1 MLKYILKRLA
11 LGLCAIF
18 VLATVTFF
26 LMKVIPGNPFHRENK
41 SLSAEQMTKLN
52 EQFGLDKPLFE
63 QYLTYMSKAVRGD
76 FGESIKRTGM
86 PVISVI
92 TRSAPVTARLG
103 LVAFCVALTIGISFG
118 VISALSKSRV
128 VNGIVTVFATLGV
141 SVPSF
146 LLAMMLMIVFGVK
159 LGWVP
164 LVGLDSP
171 VQYILPAFAL
181 ALYPISM
188 ITRLTRSSLLDV
200 MGKDYITLARSKGTS
215 EVKVIVK
222 HGLKNALLPVV
233 TYCGPMLVGL
243 LTGSFVIETLFSIP
257 GIGSEFVKSVTN
269 RDYTL
274 IMGLT
279 IFLGSLMI
287 LMNLLS
293 DVVAALID
301 PRIKFEK

>member
-1 MLKYILKRLA
+1 MVKYILKRLA
-11 LGLCAIF
+11 MGLCAIF

-41 SLSAEQMTKLN
+41 TLSAEQMAKLN

-63 QYLTYMSKAVRGD
+63 QYLTYMGRAVQGD
-76 FGESIKRTGM
+76 FGESIKRTGT
-86 PVISVI
+86 PVVTVI
-92 TRSAPVTARLG
+92 ARSAPVTARLG
-103 LVAFCVALTIGISFG
+103 LVAFMVALLVGISFG
-118 VISALSKSRV
+118 VISALSKSKLINSV
-128 VNGIVTVFATLGV
+128 VTVFATLGV
-141 SVPSF
+141 SIPSF
-146 LLAMMLMIVFGVK
+146 LLAMMLMILFGVK

-164 LVGLDSP
+164 LVGLDAP
-171 VQYILPAFAL
+171 VQYVLPALAL

-200 MGKDYITLARSKGTS
+200 MGKDYITLARSKGTG
-215 EVKVIVK
+215 EVMVVIK

-287 LMNLLS
+287 IMNLLS

>member
-1 MLKYILKRLA
+1 MAKYIAKRLA
-11 LGLCAIF
+11 FGLCAMF

-41 SLSAEQMTKLN
+41 TLSAEQMEKLN
-52 EQFGLDKPLFE
+52 AQFGLDKPLFE
-63 QYLTYMSKAVRGD
+63 QYLQYIGKAARGE
-76 FGESIKRTGM
+76 FGESIKRVGT
-86 PVISVI
+86 PVVDIVK
-92 TRSAPVTARLG
+92 RSAPVTARLG
-103 LVAFCVALTIGISFG
+103 MVAFVIALTVGILFG
-118 VISALSKSRV
+118 ILSALTKSRLV
-128 VNGIVTVFATLGV
+128 SSTVTVFATLGV
-141 SVPSF
+141 SIPSF
-146 LLAMMLMIVFGVK
+146 LLALMLMIVFGVH
-159 LGWVP
+159 LGWVK
-164 LVGLDSP
+164 LVGLDTP
-171 VQYILPAFAL
+171 LHYVLPASAL

-188 ITRLTRSSLLDV
+188 ITRLTRSSLIDV
-200 MGKDYITLARSKGTS
+200 MNKDYITLARSKGTP
-215 EVKVIVK
+215 EILVIIR

-233 TYCGPMLVGL
+233 TYCGPMFVGL
-243 LTGSFVIETLFSIP
+243 LTGSFVIETLFTIP

-293 DVVAALID
+293 DIAAAMID

>member
-1 MLKYILKRLA
+1 MAKYIMKRLA
-11 LGLCAIF
+11 LGVCAIF

-26 LMKVIPGNPFHRENK
+26 LMKIIPGNPFHRENK
-41 SLSAEQMTKLN
+41 TLSAEQMEKIN

-63 QYLTYMSKAVRGD
+63 QYLTYMSKALQGD
-76 FGESIKRTGM
+76 FGESMKRMGT
-86 PVISVI
+86 PVTAVI
-92 TRSAPVTARLG
+92 ARSAPTTAKLG
-103 LVAFCVALTIGISFG
+103 AVAFVVALTVGVSFG
-118 VISALSKSRV
+118 IISALSKSRL
-128 VNGIVTVFATLGV
+128 VNGAVTVFATLGV
-141 SVPSF
+141 SIPSF
-146 LLAMMLMIVFGVK
+146 LLAMMLMIIFGVN
-159 LGWVP
+159 LGWVK
-164 LVGLDSP
+164 LVGLDTPS
-171 VQYILPAFAL
+171 QYILPATAL

-188 ITRLTRSSLLDV
+188 ITRLTRSSLMDV
-200 MGKDYITLARSKGTS
+200 MSKDYITLARSKGTS
-215 EVKVIVK
+215 EVLVVIK

-287 LMNLLS
+287 LLNLLS
-293 DVVAALID
+293 DIVAAIID
-301 PRIKFEK
+301 PRIKFDN

>member
-1 MLKYILKRLA
+1 MAKYVLKRLA

-26 LMKVIPGNPFHRENK
+26 LMKIIPGNPFHRENK
-41 SLSAEQMTKLN
+41 TLSAEQMEKLN

-63 QYLTYMSKAVRGD
+63 QYLSYMSKAAQGN
-76 FGESIKRTGM
+76 FGESIKRQGT
-86 PVISVI
+86 SVVDI
-92 TRSAPVTARLG
+92 IARSAPVTARLG
-103 LVAFCVALTIGISFG
+103 AVAFVVALAVGITFG
-118 VISALSKSRV
+118 VVSALTKSRL
-128 VNGIVTVFATLGV
+128 VNGAVTVFATLGV
-141 SVPSF
+141 SIPSF
-146 LLAMMLMIVFGVK
+146 LFAMMLMYVFGVQ
-159 LGWVP
+159 LGWFK
-164 LVGLDSP
+164 LVGLSTP
-171 VQYILPAFAL
+171 QHYVLPAFAL
-181 ALYPISM
+181 ALSPIST
-188 ITRLTRSSLLDV
+188 ITRLTRSSLMDV

-215 EVKVIVK
+215 EVAVVIK

-243 LTGSFVIETLFSIP
+243 LTGSFVIETLFCVP

-293 DVVAALID
+293 DLVAALID

>member
-41 SLSAEQMTKLN
+41 SLSAEQMAKLN

-63 QYLTYMSKAVRGD
+63 QYLTYMGRAVHGD

-86 PVISVI
+86 PVVSVI
-92 TRSAPVTARLG
+92 ARSAPVTARLG
-103 LVAFCVALTIGISFG
+103 LVAFCVALTVGITFG
-118 VISALSKSRV
+118 VISALSKSRI

-200 MGKDYITLARSKGTS
+200 MSKDYITLARSKGTS

>member
-1 MLKYILKRLA
+1 MAKYVMKRLVF
-11 LGLCAIF
+11 GLCAIF

-26 LMKVIPGNPFHRENK
+26 LMKIIPGNPFHRENK
-41 SLSAEQMTKLN
+41 TLSAQQMEKLN
-52 EQFGLDKPLFE
+52 AQFGLDKPLFE
-63 QYLTYMSKAVRGD
+63 QYILYISKAARGE
-76 FGESIKRTGM
+76 FGESIKRVGT
-86 PVISVI
+86 PVAEIVL
-92 TRSAPVTARLG
+92 RSAPVTARLG
-103 LVAFCVALTIGISFG
+103 AVAFVIALTAGILFG
-118 VISALSKSRV
+118 IISALTKKRLINST
-128 VNGIVTVFATLGV
+128 VTLFTTLGV
-141 SVPSF
+141 SIPGF

-159 LGWVP
+159 LGWVK
-164 LVGLDSP
+164 LVGLDTP
-171 VQYILPAFAL
+171 VHYFLPAAAL

-188 ITRLTRSSLLDV
+188 ITRLTRSSLIDV
-200 MGKDYITLARSKGTS
+200 MNKDFITLARSKGTP
-215 EVKVIVK
+215 EVYVIIK

-243 LTGSFVIETLFSIP
+243 LTGSFVIETLFTIP

-293 DVVAALID
+293 DIAAAIID

>member
-1 MLKYILKRLA
+1 MLKYVLKRLA

-41 SLSAEQMTKLN
+41 SLSAEQMAKLN

-63 QYLTYMSKAVRGD
+63 QYLTYMGRAVHGD

-86 PVISVI
+86 PVVSVI
-92 TRSAPVTARLG
+92 ARSAPVTARLG
-103 LVAFCVALTIGISFG
+103 LVAFCVALTVGITFG
-118 VISALSKSRV
+118 VISALSKSRI

>member
-1 MLKYILKRLA
+1 MFKYILKRLA
-11 LGLCAIF
+11 LGVCAIF

-26 LMKVIPGNPFHRENK
+26 LMKIIPGNPFHRENK
-41 SLSAEQMTKLN
+41 TLTAEQMEKIN

-63 QYLTYMSKAVRGD
+63 QYLTYMSKAIRGD
-76 FGESIKRTGM
+76 FGESMKRLGT
-86 PVISVI
+86 PVVDVI
-92 TRSAPVTARLG
+92 LRSAPTTAKLG
-103 LVAFCVALTIGISFG
+103 LVAFMLALTVGVSFG
-118 VISALSKSRV
+118 IISALSKSPLI
-128 VNGIVTVFATLGV
+128 NGTVTVFATLGV

-146 LLAMMLMIVFGVK
+146 LLAMILMIVFGVN
-159 LGWVP
+159 LGWVK
-164 LVGLDSP
+164 LVGLDTPS
-171 VQYILPAFAL
+171 QYILPAFAL

-188 ITRLTRSSLLDV
+188 ITRLTRSSLQDV
-200 MGKDYITLARSKGTS
+200 MSKDYITLARSKGTS
-215 EVKVIVK
+215 EVMVILK

-257 GIGSEFVKSVTN
+257 GIGSEFVKSVNN

-287 LMNLLS
+287 LLNLVS
-293 DVVAALID
+293 DIVAALID

>member
-1 MLKYILKRLA
+1 MANYILKRLA
-11 LGLCAIF
+11 LGVCAIF

-26 LMKVIPGNPFHRENK
+26 LMKIIPGNPFHRENK
-41 SLSAEQMTKLN
+41 TLTAEQMAKIN
-52 EQFGLDKPLFE
+52 EQFGLDKPIFE
-63 QYLTYMSKAVRGD
+63 QYLTYMGNALHGNL
-76 FGESIKRTGM
+76 GESMKRLGT
-86 PVISVI
+86 PVTSVI
-92 TRSAPVTARLG
+92 ARSAPTTAKLG
-103 LVAFCVALTIGISFG
+103 LVAFMVALTVGVSFG
-118 VISALSKSRV
+118 IISALSKSRLI
-128 VNGIVTVFATLGV
+128 NGSVTVFATLGV

-146 LLAMMLMIVFGVK
+146 LLAMMLMIVFGVN
-159 LGWVP
+159 LGWVK

-171 VQYILPAFAL
+171 SQYVLPAFAL
-181 ALYPISM
+181 ALSPISM
-188 ITRLTRSSLLDV
+188 ITRLTRSSLMDV
-200 MGKDYITLARSKGTS
+200 MSKDYITLARSKGTS
-215 EVKVIVK
+215 ELWVVIK

-287 LMNLLS
+287 LLNLLS
-293 DVVAALID
+293 DIVAALID
-301 PRIKFEK
+301 PRIKFES

>member
-11 LGLCAIF
+11 MGLCAIF

-26 LMKVIPGNPFHRENK
+26 LMKVIPGSPFHRENK
-41 SLSAEQMTKLN
+41 SLSAEQMEKLN
-52 EQFGLDKPLFE
+52 EQYGLDKPIFE
-63 QYLTYMSKAVRGD
+63 QYLTYMGNALHGD
-76 FGESIKRTGM
+76 FGESIKQTGV
-86 PVISVI
+86 PVVTVI
-92 TRSAPVTARLG
+92 ARSAPVTAKLG
-103 LVAFCVALTIGISFG
+103 LVAFLIALTVGISFG
-118 VISALSKSRV
+118 VISALSKSKV

-141 SVPSF
+141 SIPSF

-171 VQYILPAFAL
+171 VQYILPSLAL

-200 MGKDYITLARSKGTS
+200 MGKDYITLARSKGTG
-215 EVKVIVK
+215 EVKVIIK